1 MSDQIA
7 AVTKSVEDAI
17 ATAKQNLEGLVKAQ
31 QEQIEKASAQVLKG
45 YDDLTVLTKQNVD
58 AFVKSGTVV
67 AKGVEEAGKQVTA
80 FTQSSLEKSVSNAKA
95 LLAVKTIQEL
105 VELQNAYAKASIDAL
120 VSESTKM
127 QELTVKIANEA
138 LAPLSARVNATVEVL
153 SKKQV
158 AA

>member
-31 QEQIEKASAQVLKG
+31 QEQVEKASAQVLKG
-45 YDDLTVLTKQNVD
+45 YDELTALTKQNVD

-67 AKGVEEAGKQVTA
+67 AKGAEEAGKQVAA

-95 LLAVKTIQEL
+95 MLAVKTIQEL

-153 SKKQV
+153 SKKPV

>member
-45 YDDLTVLTKQNVD
+45 YDELTVLTKGNVD
-58 AFVKSGTVV
+58 AFVKSGTAV
-67 AKGVEEAGKQVTA
+67 AKGAEEAGKQVAA
-80 FTQSSLEKSVSNAKA
+80 FTHASLEKSVSNAKA

-105 VELQNAYAKASIDAL
+105 LELQKAYTKTSFDAL
-120 VSESTKM
+120 VAEGAKL
-127 QELTVKIANEA
+127 QELSVKVANEA

-153 SKKQV
+153 SKKPV

>member
-31 QEQIEKASAQVLKG
+31 QEQIEKASAKVLKS
-45 YDDLTVLTKQNVD
+45 YDELTVLTKENVD
-58 AFVKSGTVV
+58 ALVKSGTVV
-67 AKGVEEAGKQVTA
+67 AKGAEEAGKQVAA

-95 LLAVKTIQEL
+95 VLAVKTIQEL
-105 VELQNAYAKASIDAL
+105 VELQSTFTKASLDAF
-120 VSESTKM
+120 VSESTKL
-127 QELTVKIANEA
+127 QELTVKVANEA
-138 LAPLSARVNATVEVL
+138 LAPLNARVNATVEVL
-153 SKKQV
+153 SKKPV

>member
-1 MSDQIA
+1 MSDQIT

-31 QEQIEKASAQVLKG
+31 QEQVEKASAQVLKG
-45 YDDLTVLTKQNVD
+45 YDELTVLTKQNVD

-67 AKGVEEAGKQVTA
+67 AKGAEEAGKQVAA

-95 LLAVKTIQEL
+95 MLAVKTIQEL

-138 LAPLSARVNATVEVL
+138 LAPLSARVNATVEIL

>member
-31 QEQIEKASAQVLKG
+31 QEQIEKASAKVLKG
-45 YDDLTVLTKQNVD
+45 YDELTVLTKENVD
-58 AFVKSGTVV
+58 ALVKSGTVV
-67 AKGVEEAGKQVTA
+67 AKGAEEAGKQVAA

-120 VSESTKM
+120 VSESTKL

-138 LAPLSARVNATVEVL
+138 LAPLNARVNATVEVL
-153 SKKQV
+153 SKKPV

>member
-17 ATAKQNLEGLVKAQ
+17 ATAKQNLEGLAKAQ
-31 QEQIEKASAQVLKG
+31 QEQIEKASAKVLKS
-45 YDDLTVLTKQNVD
+45 YDELTVLTKENVD
-58 AFVKSGTVV
+58 ALVKSGTVV
-67 AKGVEEAGKQVTA
+67 AKGAEEAGKQVAA

-105 VELQNAYAKASIDAL
+105 VELQKAFTKASLDAF
-120 VSESTKM
+120 VSESTKL
-127 QELTVKIANEA
+127 QELTVKVANEA
-138 LAPLSARVNATVEVL
+138 LAPLNARVNATVEVL

>member
-31 QEQIEKASAQVLKG
+31 QEQIEKASAKVLKG
-45 YDDLTVLTKQNVD
+45 YDELTVLTKENVD
-58 AFVKSGTVV
+58 ALVKSGTVV
-67 AKGVEEAGKQVTA
+67 AKGAEEAGKQVAA

-95 LLAVKTIQEL
+95 VLAVKTIQEL
-105 VELQNAYAKASIDAL
+105 VELQSAFTKASLDAF
-120 VSESTKM
+120 VSESTKL
-127 QELTVKIANEA
+127 QELTVKVANEA
-138 LAPLSARVNATVEVL
+138 LAPLNARVNATVEVL
-153 SKKQV
+153 SKKPV

>member
-31 QEQIEKASAQVLKG
+31 QEQMEKASAQVMKG
-45 YDDLTVLTKQNVD
+45 YEELTALTKGNVD
-58 AFVKSGTVV
+58 AFVQSGTVV
-67 AKGVEEAGKQVTA
+67 AKGAEEAGKQVAA
-80 FTQSSLEKSVSNAKA
+80 FTQSSLEKGVSNAKSM
-95 LLAVKTIQEL
+95 LAVKTIQEL
-105 VELQNAYAKASIDAL
+105 VELQKAYTKASLDAL
-120 VSESTKM
+120 MSESTKL
-127 QELTVKIANEA
+127 QELTVKVANEA

-153 SKKQV
+153 SKKPI

>member
-31 QEQIEKASAQVLKG
+31 QEQIEKASAKVLKS
-45 YDDLTVLTKQNVD
+45 YDELTVLTKENVD
-58 AFVKSGTVV
+58 ALVKSGTVV
-67 AKGVEEAGKQVTA
+67 AKGAEEAGKQVAA

-95 LLAVKTIQEL
+95 VLAVKTIQEL
-105 VELQNAYAKASIDAL
+105 VELQSAFTKASLDAF
-120 VSESTKM
+120 VSESTKL
-127 QELTVKIANEA
+127 QELTVKVANEA
-138 LAPLSARVNATVEVL
+138 LAPLNARVNATVEVL
-153 SKKQV
+153 SKKPV

>member
-67 AKGVEEAGKQVTA
+67 AKGAEEAGKQVTA

-105 VELQNAYAKASIDAL
+105 VELQNAYAKASIEAL

>member
-67 AKGVEEAGKQVTA
+67 AKGAEEAGKQVTA

>member
-1 MSDQIA
+1 MSEQIA

-67 AKGVEEAGKQVTA
+67 AKGAEEAGKQVAA
-80 FTQSSLEKSVSNAKA
+80 FTHSSLEKSVSNAKA
-95 LLAVKTIQEL
+95 MLAVKTIQEL

>member
-31 QEQIEKASAQVLKG
+31 QEQIEKASAKVLKS
-45 YDDLTVLTKQNVD
+45 YDELTVLTKENVD
-58 AFVKSGTVV
+58 ALVKSGTVV
-67 AKGVEEAGKQVTA
+67 AKGAEEAGKQVAA

-95 LLAVKTIQEL
+95 LMAVKTIQEL
-105 VELQNAYAKASIDAL
+105 VELQKAYTKASLDAF
-120 VSESTKM
+120 VSESTKL
-127 QELTVKIANEA
+127 QELTVKVANEA
-138 LAPLSARVNATVEVL
+138 LAPLNARVNATVEVL
-153 SKKQV
+153 SKKPV

>member
-45 YDDLTVLTKQNVD
+45 YDELTVLTKQNVD

-67 AKGVEEAGKQVTA
+67 AKGAEEAGKQVAA

-120 VSESTKM
+120 VAESTKM

-153 SKKQV
+153 SKK

>member
-1 MSDQIA
+1 MSDQIT

-17 ATAKQNLEGLVKAQ
+17 TTAKQNLEGLVKAQ
-31 QEQIEKASAQVLKG
+31 QEQVEKASAQVLKG
-45 YDDLTVLTKQNVD
+45 YDELTVLTKQNVD

-67 AKGVEEAGKQVTA
+67 AKGAEEAGKQVAA

-120 VSESTKM
+120 VSESTKL
-127 QELTVKIANEA
+127 QELTVKIASEA

-153 SKKQV
+153 SKK

>member
-31 QEQIEKASAQVLKG
+31 QEQIEKASAQVLKS
-45 YDDLTVLTKQNVD
+45 YDELTVLAKQNVD

-67 AKGVEEAGKQVTA
+67 AKGAEEAGKQVAA

-95 LLAVKTIQEL
+95 VLAVKTIQEL
-105 VELQNAYAKASIDAL
+105 VELQSAYTKASLDAF
-120 VSESTKM
+120 VSESTKL
-127 QELTVKIANEA
+127 QELTVKVANEA
-138 LAPLSARVNATVEVL
+138 LAPLNARVNATVEVL
-153 SKKQV
+153 SKKPV